1 MSATEHT
8 HISTLAPEAAGLQS
22 VAARAI
28 TGKAQHYQKCRACL
42 YDNRHPFGLTFDATG
57 LCSGCTT
64 HLEKT
69 SLDWTQ
75 RLTMLERLVQPHK
88 ARKGNYDCVVPVRG
102 TAEYFKVLEVVKN
115 QLGLNPLLVSFNS
128 HFNSL
133 AGIQNLDLIR
143 DTFDCDILLKTQ
155 SPTVYKKIMR
165 ETLSRRGS
173 VHWPYLA
180 GHTVWPVRVAVQH
193 NVPLIIWPFHQ
204 PTEQSGMFSYLDE
217 NEMTRR
223 SRHEHDLMQFEA
235 EDLVSGESLLREE
248 EVLTSAYPSD
258 RELTSVN
265 ADQGVRGIYL
275 ANYLP
280 WDTRR
285 YSEEMVGKFGA
296 QAAECPGTFDTY
308 DHIDNLVYMSV
319 HDAIKRRKLGY
330 GRVRDHL
337 CREIRFGRISRADAL
352 DIETSYADDFA
363 STGGDSKLKQQ
374 FFDWLGMNAQAF
386 DWLMDYHFGRAKPP
400 GPSPAAA
407 NPAQASFLASYQRTG
422 PAIAIQ
428 DKYILIGKGLSV

>member
-1 MSATEHT
+1 MQATRQT
-8 HISTLAPEAAGLQS
+8 STLAPEVAGLRS
-22 VAARAI
+22 IAARA
-28 TGKAQHYQKCRACL
+28 TAGKALHYQQCRACL
-42 YDNRHPFGLTFDATG
+42 YDNLHPFGLTFDETG
-57 LCSGCTT
+57 LCSGCNT
-64 HLEKT
+64 HAEKT
-69 SLDWTQ
+69 SLDWAE
-75 RLTMLERLVQPHK
+75 RLGMLEKLVQPYKGH
-88 ARKGNYDCVVPVRG
+88 KGNYDCVIPVRG
-102 TAEYFKVLEVVKN
+102 TAEYFKVLDVVKN

-128 HFNSL
+128 HFNSQ
-133 AGIQNLDLIR
+133 AGIHNLDLIR

-193 NVPLIIWPFHQ
+193 DIPLIIWPFHQ

-235 EDLVSGESLLREE
+235 EDLVSGESLLRDE

-258 RELTSVN
+258 RELAGAS
-265 ADQGVRGIYL
+265 VRGIYL

-285 YSEEMVGKFGA
+285 YSEDMVGKFGA
-296 QAAECPGTFDTY
+296 QAAECPGTFDTN
-308 DHIDNLVYMSV
+308 DHVDNLVYMSV

-337 CREIRFGRISRADAL
+337 CREIRFGRISRADAIT
-352 DIETSYADDFA
+352 IEASYAEAFA
-363 STGGDSKLKQQ
+363 RSGGHAKLKQQ

-386 DWLMDYHFGRAKPP
+386 EWLMDYHFGRAQHQE
-400 GPSPAAA
+400 PSTTPQPAST
-407 NPAQASFLASYQRTG
+407 QSTFLASYQRTG
-422 PAIAIQ
+422 PPIADQ
-428 DKYILIGKGLSV
+428 GHYIIIGKGLSV

>member
-1 MSATEHT
+1 MLATNQT
-8 HISTLAPEAAGLQS
+8 STLAPEAAGLQS
-22 VAARAI
+22 ITARAA
-28 TGKAQHYQKCRACL
+28 GKAPPYQQCRACL
-42 YDNRHPFGLTFDATG
+42 YDNRHPFGLTFDNTG

-64 HLEKT
+64 HAEKT
-69 SLDWTQ
+69 SLDWGA
-75 RLTMLERLVQPHK
+75 RLGMLEKLVQPYK
-88 ARKGNYDCVVPVRG
+88 GRDGNYDCVIPVRG
-102 TAEYFKVLEVVKN
+102 TAEYFKVLDVVKN

-128 HFNSL
+128 HFNSQ

-155 SPTVYKKIMR
+155 SPVVYKKIMR

-173 VHWPYLA
+173 VHWPFLA

-193 NVPLIIWPFHQ
+193 DIPLIIWPFHQ

-258 RELTSVN
+258 RELAGAS
-265 ADQGVRGIYL
+265 VRGIYL

-280 WDTRR
+280 WDTRQ
-285 YSEEMVGKFGA
+285 YSEEMVSKFGA
-296 QAAECPGTFDTY
+296 QAAKCPGTFDTY
-308 DHIDNLVYMSV
+308 DHVDNLVYMSV

-337 CREIRFGRISRADAL
+337 CREIRFSRISRDDAVAL
-352 DIETSYADDFA
+352 EASYAKAFA
-363 STGGDSKLKQQ
+363 DTGGHSKLKQQ
-374 FFDWLGMNAQAF
+374 FFDWLGMTAQAF
-386 DWLMDYHFGRAKPP
+386 EWLMDYHFGRLHQLTL
-400 GPSPAAA
+400 SPA
-407 NPAQASFLASYQRTG
+407 LATTSALSAFHEGYERTR
-422 PAIAIQ
+422 PPIADQ
-428 DKYILIGKGLSV
+428 DKYIIIGKGLSV

>member
-1 MSATEHT
+1 MQATKPT
-8 HISTLAPEAAGLQS
+8 STLAPEAAGLQS
-22 VAARAI
+22 IAARA
-28 TGKAQHYQKCRACL
+28 TQGKAQPYQQCRACL
-42 YDNRHPFGLTFDATG
+42 YDSRHPFGLTFDNTG
-57 LCSGCTT
+57 LCSGCAT
-64 HLEKT
+64 HAEKT
-69 SLDWTQ
+69 SLDWAA
-75 RLTMLERLVQPHK
+75 RLGMLEKLVRPYRG
-88 ARKGNYDCVVPVRG
+88 RKGNYDCVIPVRG
-102 TAEYFKVLEVVKN
+102 TAEYFKVLDVVKN

-128 HFNSL
+128 HFNSQ

-173 VHWPYLA
+173 VHWPFLA

-193 NVPLIIWPFHQ
+193 NIPLIIWPFHQ

-223 SRHEHDLMQFEA
+223 SRHEHDLMHFEA
-235 EDLVSGESLLREE
+235 EDLVSGESLLRDE

-258 RELTSVN
+258 RELAGAS
-265 ADQGVRGIYL
+265 VRGIYL

-280 WDTRR
+280 WDTRQ
-285 YSEEMVGKFGA
+285 YSEDMVSKFGA

-308 DHIDNLVYMSV
+308 DHVDNLVYMSV

-337 CREIRFGRISRADAL
+337 CREIRFGRISRSDA
-352 DIETSYADDFA
+352 IAVEASYAQAFA
-363 STGGDSKLKQQ
+363 NTGGHSKLKQQ
-374 FFDWLGMNAQAF
+374 FFDWLGMNVQAF
-386 DWLMDYHFGRAKPP
+386 EWLMDYHFGRAE
-400 GPSPAAA
+400 
-407 NPAQASFLASYQRTG
+407 QAPQLSTRTASATTTAFEASYQRTG
-422 PAIAIQ
+422 PAIADQ
-428 DKYILIGKGLSV
+428 DRYIIIGKGLSV